1 MEPTSRI
8 TSHLLQ
14 SDADIQTLRDLL
26 RHPDG
31 KTVVDFEERIQI
43 EQVRAATRIWQADGT
58 PIAFAFVDDFSNL
71 NFVSDPAYTTPAL
84 EAEIVDWGL
93 AVVRARNAE
102 TGEASTLD
110 ASCQAENL
118 GRLAFLER
126 HGFQREEVRSLGYRR
141 PLDLPI
147 AEHPLPAGFH
157 LRPARGEEEVEDL
170 VALHRSA
177 FGTDHMTVEYRL
189 AMMRAPQYI
198 PELDLLAAAPSGE
211 LAAFCICGFEEG
223 QPEVGFTDPIG
234 VREGYK
240 GHGLGAAVVT
250 AGLSALQARGA
261 KVAQL
266 GTSSQNP
273 AMQRL
278 AEHLGFEL
286 VSETFW
292 FSRSVE

>member
-1 MEPTSRI
+1 MKC
-8 TSHLLQ
+8 HLLQ

-31 KTVVDFEERIQI
+31 KTVVDFEEKVQI
-43 EQVRAATRIWQADGT
+43 EQVRAATRIWQADET

-71 NFVSDPAYTTPAL
+71 NFVSDPAHTTPAL

-110 ASCQAENL
+110 ASCQAGNV

-189 AMMRAPQYI
+189 AMMRAPQYV
-198 PELDLLAAAPSGE
+198 PELDLL
-211 LAAFCICGFEEG
+211 
-223 QPEVGFTDPIG
+223 
-234 VREGYK
+234 
-240 GHGLGAAVVT
+240 
-250 AGLSALQARGA
+250 
-261 KVAQL
+261 
-266 GTSSQNP
+266 
-273 AMQRL
+273 
-278 AEHLGFEL
+278 LGFLL
-286 VSETFW
+286 VAVRLFPA
-292 FSRSVE
+292 